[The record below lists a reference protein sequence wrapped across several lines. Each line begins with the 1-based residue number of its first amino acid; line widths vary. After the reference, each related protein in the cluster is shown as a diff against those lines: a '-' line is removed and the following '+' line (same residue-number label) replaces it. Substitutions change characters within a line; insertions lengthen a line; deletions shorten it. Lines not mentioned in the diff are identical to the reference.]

1 MISGSLVR
9 STIEIGRQVSLAKG
23 IAEEQQKISLGTRL
37 LRASDDPA
45 AAVKVESLR
54 KGIDGLSVIQ
64 RNIGQAS
71 SMASLAES
79 NLATAQTILDQAMES
94 LQAVVTGTASDS
106 NRATAAQ
113 AIRQMAADL
122 RALSAAK
129 GPAGEDLFPEGTPIS
144 IPLGATSSPATI
156 ARAQAFTAEVN
167 GHSLSI
173 DAVLDQAA
181 DALTDPSASPRDRAA
196 FLDFVRDSS
205 QRMAEGR
212 SALGAIGLGLE
223 RLSAATAN
231 REIWFKARLGEVMD
245 TNIAESVSRITIGQ
259 LTLQAAQAVYARLG
273 QSSLFDLLR

>member
-94 LQAVVTGTASDS
+94 IQAVVTGTASDS

-129 GPAGEDLFPEGTPIS
+129 GPTGEDLFPEGTPIS
-144 IPLGATSSPATI
+144 IPLGPTSSPATI
-156 ARAQAFTAEVN
+156 ARAQAFTVEVN
-167 GHSLSI
+167 GQSLSI

-196 FLDFVRDSS
+196 FLDFVRDGS

-223 RLSAATAN
+223 RLSAATAD

-245 TNIAESVSRITIGQ
+245 TNIAESVSRITSGQ
-259 LTLQAAQAVYARLG
+259 VTLQAAQAVYARLG

>member
-1 MISGSLVR
+1 MVR

-94 LQAVVTGTASDS
+94 IQAVVTGTASDS

-144 IPLGATSSPATI
+144 IPLGATSSAATI

-167 GHSLSI
+167 GQSLSI
-173 DAVLDQAA
+173 DAVLGQAA
-181 DALTDPSASPRDRAA
+181 DALTDP
-196 FLDFVRDSS
+196 
-205 QRMAEGR
+205 
-212 SALGAIGLGLE
+212 
-223 RLSAATAN
+223 
-231 REIWFKARLGEVMD
+231 
-245 TNIAESVSRITIGQ
+245 
-259 LTLQAAQAVYARLG
+259 
-273 QSSLFDLLR
+273 